1 MKSLECGENQV
12 YFKLAKQSGDYAEEE
27 VVEIYGEE
35 KLYTSPPFASNTYV
49 TYEGC
54 LSQTTNSQYRIR
66 LVDSYNDGWDSK
78 AWVSISG
85 PYGNTV
91 YKGNMV
97 DISEEYH
104 PISLY
109 NPIVTEQ
116 DWKFFQG
123 NVAENWNQKDFVDTE
138 WTQLAYEADISS
150 PSATQFYRYSFTGL
164 SAAVAAAAYEV
175 RFNYGHGIIA
185 YINGVEIYR
194 DNLPSGVIDATTPAT
209 GSYETYQYRGVIRNG
224 LEVASESVLSVAIHL
239 PEQVSESTRK
249 FDAWLA
255 EYISGNDDQCYVV
268 PYDVE
273 ITGARTDVA
282 KSFNWDIGDYMY
294 IPNYP
299 TTVNYH
305 YTENVAP
312 AVNGVRIFPASHY
325 AQAPREYRLSGSSTT
340 SAYTVVLHATDVVYQ
355 FNEYQTRTSTS
366 VPSPWR
372 YYQIDVLAASGGIGY
387 AYEMQLCVCAVES
400 VSVIDFPS
408 SSYSFLAKY
417 EPVLIKPSLTEIT
430 NCEVTPSLP
439 QGLSLDSTTCT
450 ITGRAQAAAPN
461 TTYTMTSP
469 INGGISG
476 SFSLVLQGCAS
487 TVVQL
492 QRVYAASASLEGF
505 TLRDSAGQVLLSV
518 PPNHSYKDYDEVTNL
533 LCVEDTK
540 VTLSTE
546 GELAWAS
553 ASYLYV
559 HAMLD
564 PTSKETLLRARLDPL
579 LGLPQPYTI
588 GLDYPISTGEAW
600 SYKMGEVPQNW
611 ESADTAGWEQAS
623 AGSFPSSSNRLQLYK
638 RAFTIDSLAN
648 ASSFTLSVRYR
659 YGIIVSINAKEAF
672 RYGVEGALSSDSVA
686 TTSYQEEEFRLVSLP
701 AANLLVEGSNSI
713 AIALVAIAA
722 SQTASIFD
730 CSLRLINKEE
740 RSRVWDYSVQGE
752 GIYDPPSNAFDHYS
766 GTYVR
771 SGISL
776 SSLTITF
783 AKNRRETI
791 NQVQIVNYLSG
802 SYYNPKS
809 FKLQARNPE
818 ELNWVTLAVV
828 NDMTWSLAG
837 QLKSIWIV
845 NSKPYNQYRFY
856 DILPE
861 DDSWRI
867 PLLDLVIA
875 GVDAEIPPLSYPPV
889 TVYRKVEMA
898 EVYPNSEF
906 YTNFQVSP
914 ALPSGISMD
923 VMTGMISGTASEI
936 TSGTHQ
942 VSAVSIQ
949 GTNSTCTLE
958 FTVSL
963 CTDGRSLITLTVRT
977 DYNPSD
983 GSYALFEGRGEGGTL
998 IASKDGFGLSSTLL
1012 YFDFCLED
1020 ALYTVRIAD
1029 KRGFGWSIPAG
1040 IMLSVDEGA
1049 FRFEAEMLGESPSGS
1064 KKLLSFSSFLPFQ
1077 HEFSEWK
1084 IFREARSDAWTAVD
1098 FDDSAWE
1105 AVKAGA
1111 IGNRGGVTVYLRTTF
1126 ALPTV
1131 EDYPVLNVLVKF
1143 QGGLAAYFNG
1153 HRVARFNLPEDVN
1166 SDTQAPEAHDAT
1178 LPVFFHVVLATVEP
1192 SPTRNVFA
1200 VELHRVQGTSTA
1212 EPIVFYATGVF
1223 GVNDCS
1229 VVRDSFVATSTS
1241 TMDSGAVANILD
1253 LSPQTSARFENAGRP
1268 FFAWETANLE
1278 GARFNSYGF
1287 LSNNDAASWAFS
1299 LAGKLGSDDDDFT
1312 PLQSATNVTILSRT
1326 RALFEVPAGL
1336 GGYQSFRWET
1346 DALPNRPINMAEML
1360 FLYCKATGVVCPAM
1374 EGFPSVSEGQLSP
1387 SKCNPGFSGY
1397 SYRLCQNGTFSE
1409 VFTDRCVYKTPANV
1423 AYAARNLVFVKDVY
1437 AESAAPTYDNIV
1449 TEWYV
1454 AEGQALP
1461 AGLSLNAQT
1470 GVIYGTPVEVGEPRT
1485 VLIFASNPKGVASAE
1500 VSVQVRLGRCP
1511 LDGPWPITPVGE
1523 TSVYQCSTQGS
1534 YVGTQRRVCK
1544 LGKSDGEWERATG
1557 MCVSMLMV
1565 GVLVLVGVL
1574 VVLFVVFVA
1583 MRLTRRRKTV
1593 GGVKKQ
1599 KQTVQKKR
1607 EKTRNVKV

>member
-1 MKSLECGENQV
+1 M
-12 YFKLAKQSGDYAEEE
+12 
-27 VVEIYGEE
+27 
-35 KLYTSPPFASNTYV
+35 
-49 TYEGC
+49 
-54 LSQTTNSQYRIR
+54 
-66 LVDSYNDGWDSK
+66 VDSYHDGWDTPS
-78 AWVSISG
+78 WVSISG
-85 PYGNTV
+85 PYDNVV

-97 DISEEYH
+97 DNNEEYH
-104 PISLY
+104 SISLY

-116 DWKFFQG
+116 SWKFFQG
-123 NVAENWNQKDFVDTE
+123 SVAANWNQKDFADTE
-138 WTQLAYEADISS
+138 WAQLAYEADIPS
-150 PSATQFYRYSFTGL
+150 PSATQFYRYSFAGL
-164 SAAVAAAAYEV
+164 STAVAYEA

-194 DNLPSGVIDATTPAT
+194 DNLPAGVIDATTPAT

-239 PEQVSESTRK
+239 PDQTSEPKRK

-255 EYISGNDDQCYVV
+255 EYISGNNDECYVV

-273 ITGARTDVA
+273 VTGTRSDVA
-282 KSFNWDIGDYMY
+282 QSFNWNIGDFMY

-355 FNEYQTRTSTS
+355 FNKYETRTSTS

-387 AYEMQLCVCAVES
+387 AYEMQLCVCAVAS
-400 VSVIDFPS
+400 VGVIDFPS

-417 EPVLIKPSLTEIT
+417 ESVLIRPSLTEIT
-430 NCEVTPSLP
+430 NCEITPQLP
-439 QGLSLDSTTCT
+439 QGLSLDSTSCS
-450 ITGRAQAAAPN
+450 ITGTALEASPN

-476 SFSLVLQGCAS
+476 SFSLVLQGCTS

-492 QRVYAASASLEGF
+492 QRVFASSASLEGF
-505 TLRDSAGQVLLSV
+505 TLRDSAGQVLLSI
-518 PPNHSYKDYDEVTNL
+518 PPNHSYKDYDEVVNL
-533 LCVEDTK
+533 LCVEDK
-540 VTLSTE
+540 QVALSTE

-564 PTSKETLLRARLDPL
+564 PNSKETLLRARLDPL

-588 GLDYPISTGEAW
+588 GLDFPIRTGESW
-600 SYKMGEVPQNW
+600 HYKMGEVPQNW
-611 ESADTAGWEQAS
+611 DNADTTGWNQAS

-638 RAFTIDSLAN
+638 RAFTVDSLASS
-648 ASSFTLSVRYR
+648 SSFTLSVRYR

-686 TTSYQEEEFRLVSLP
+686 TTSYQEDDFRLVSLP
-701 AANLLVEGSNSI
+701 VSSLLVEGPNNI
-713 AIALVAIAA
+713 AIALVAIAT
-722 SQTASIFD
+722 SQTSSIFD
-730 CSLRLINKEE
+730 CSLRLIHKEE

-752 GIYDPPSNAFDHYS
+752 GIYDPPNYAFDHYS

-802 SYYNPKS
+802 TIYNPKS
-809 FKLQARNPE
+809 FRFQARNPE

-828 NDMTWSLAG
+828 NDMTWSLTG

-845 NSKPYNQYRFY
+845 NTKPYNQYRFY
-856 DILPE
+856 DVLPE
-861 DDSWRI
+861 KDNWRI
-867 PLLDLVIA
+867 PMLDLVIA

-906 YTNFQVSP
+906 YTNFQISP
-914 ALPSGISMD
+914 ALPPGISMD
-923 VMTGMISGTASEI
+923 PMTGMISGTASELY
-936 TSGTHQ
+936 SGTHQ
-942 VSAVSIQ
+942 VSAVSIL
-949 GTNSTCTLE
+949 GANSSCSLE
-958 FTVSL
+958 FSVSL
-963 CTDGRSLITLTVRT
+963 CTGGRSLITLTVRT

-983 GSYALFEGRGEGGTL
+983 GSYALFEGRGDSGAM
-998 IASKDGFGLSSTLL
+998 ISSKDGFGLSSTLL
-1012 YFDFCLED
+1012 YFDFCLAD

-1049 FRFEAEMLGESPSGS
+1049 FRFETEMLGESPSGS

-1084 IFREARSDAWTAVD
+1084 IFREPRTDAWTAVD
-1098 FDDSAWE
+1098 LDDSAWE
-1105 AVKAGA
+1105 SVKARSV
-1111 IGNRGGVTVYLRTTF
+1111 GNRGGVTVYLRSTF

-1143 QGGLAAYFNG
+1143 KGGLVAYFNG
-1153 HRVARFNLPEDVN
+1153 HRVARFNLPEDVD
-1166 SDTQAPEAHDAT
+1166 SDTEAPEAHDAA

-1192 SPTRNVFA
+1192 SATRNVFA
-1200 VELHRVQGTSTA
+1200 VELHRVRETSTS
-1212 EPIVFYATGVF
+1212 EPIDFYATGVF

-1241 TMDSGAVANILD
+1241 TMDSGAIADILD
-1253 LSPQTSARFENAGRP
+1253 LSPLTSARFENAGRP
-1268 FFAWETANLE
+1268 FFAWEPANLE
-1278 GARFNSYGF
+1278 GSRFNSYGV
-1287 LSNNDAASWAFS
+1287 LANNDAANWAFS
-1299 LAGKLGSDDDDFT
+1299 LAGRLQADAEDFT
-1312 PLQSATNVTILSRT
+1312 PLQSATNVAVQSRT

-1336 GGYQSFRWET
+1336 GGYRAFRWET
-1346 DALPNRPINMAEML
+1346 DALPNRAVNLAELL
-1360 FLYCKATGVVCPAM
+1360 FLYCKASGVVCPAL

-1387 SKCNPGFSGY
+1387 STCAEGFAGY

-1409 VFTDRCVYKTPANV
+1409 VFLDRCVYKTPANV
-1423 AYAARNLVFVKDVY
+1423 AYEARNLVFVKDVY
-1437 AESAAPTYDNIV
+1437 VESAAPTHDNIV

-1470 GVIYGTPVEVGEPRT
+1470 GVIFGIPMAVSEPHT
-1485 VLIFASNPKGVASAE
+1485 VLIFASNPKGVASVE
-1500 VSVQVRLGRCP
+1500 VSIQIRLGRCP

-1544 LGKSDGEWERATG
+1544 LGASDGEWERATG
-1557 MCVSMLMV
+1557 MCVSILMV
-1565 GVLVLVGVL
+1565 VVL
-1574 VVLFVVFVA
+1574 VVVAVLAVLFLVFLVI
-1583 MRLTRRRKTV
+1583 RLTRRRKAV

-1599 KQTVQKKR
+1599 KQTQTQAAQKKR
-1607 EKTRNVKV
+1607 EKKRNVKV